1 MRIEDISFYFI
12 LRRMAENPWEIV
24 RFRKKRKKEKILE
37 VKMRDGCN
45 LFIRGVY
52 NDFHMFHRIFMR
64 DEYHISEIPPGRWKC
79 VVDVGANV
87 GMFSARVSGITRRV
101 IAYEPFPE
109 NFAWLERNVA
119 TRSNVTPVCKAVAGK
134 EGVLR
139 LYRPFK
145 DALSGVYSSFQEM
158 GGLMSEKY
166 DKVPAITLDQLF
178 AEHSI
183 DHCDL
188 LKIDVEGQEY
198 DILYATSDHTFE
210 RISRIHGEYHNVA
223 QHDPRTRITK
233 FVSFLESK
241 GYYVTVEPHRRK
253 ENHGMFFAV
262 KKRPAVR
269 SKERDL

>member
-1 MRIEDISFYFI
+1 MRIEDISFYFM

-52 NDFHMFHRIFMR
+52 NDYHMFHRIFMR
-64 DEYHISEIPPGRWKC
+64 DEYHVSKIPPGSLKC

-87 GMFSARVSGITRRV
+87 GMFSARVSAITHRV

-119 TRSNVTPVCKAVAGK
+119 SRRNVTPVCKAVAGE
-134 EGVLR
+134 EGVLH
-139 LYRPFK
+139 LYRPVK

-166 DKVPAITLDQLF
+166 DKV
-178 AEHSI
+178 
-183 DHCDL
+183 
-188 LKIDVEGQEY
+188 
-198 DILYATSDHTFE
+198 
-210 RISRIHGEYHNVA
+210 
-223 QHDPRTRITK
+223 
-233 FVSFLESK
+233 
-241 GYYVTVEPHRRK
+241 
-253 ENHGMFFAV
+253 
-262 KKRPAVR
+262 
-269 SKERDL
+269 